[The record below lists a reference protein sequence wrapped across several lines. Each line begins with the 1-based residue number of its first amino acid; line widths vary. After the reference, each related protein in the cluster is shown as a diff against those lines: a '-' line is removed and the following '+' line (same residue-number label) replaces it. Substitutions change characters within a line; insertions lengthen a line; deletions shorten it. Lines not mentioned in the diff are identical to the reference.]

1 MEKFNL
7 HTKRIGYERDA
18 WFLTVFQQEQL
29 FNVLPQATFV
39 DCSGFIEELQ
49 VIKSEWEL
57 EKMKEASRFAEIA
70 IQAGIEVTETGIE
83 VIPRLLGVLH
93 VTVGATVAGFLLALI
108 LGLML
113 AFGRRSKNRSVSGLT
128 GGVVEFVRLTPL
140 LVQLYFIYFV
150 MPEIGLTLS
159 AFTAGVLGLG
169 IHYAAYISEVYRAV
183 GLSREEAEERAKSM
197 LEKVGMLDKIDQ
209 YPANLSGGQQQRV
222 AIARALVMR
231 PKVMLFDEPTSALDP
246 ETVGEVLGVIKEIA
260 KEGEMAMMLITHEM
274 SFARE
279 VAGRVVFFDEG
290 RIVEQGPPEKIFENP
305 ESDRLRDFLR
315 RFNML
320 FNGKNGASV

>member
-1 MEKFNL
+1 RL
-7 HTKRIGYERDA
+7 RT
-18 WFLTVFQQEQL
+18 
-29 FNVLPQATFV
+29 P
-39 DCSGFIEELQ
+39 LQ
-49 VIKSEWEL
+49 K
-57 EKMKEASRFAEIA
+57 
-70 IQAGIEVTETGIE
+70 
-83 VIPRLLGVLH
+83 PNRLRPHRRGGGVCPTH
-93 VTVGATVAGFLLALI
+93 AAPGATVFHLLRDAG
-108 LGLML
+108 
-113 AFGRRSKNRSVSGLT
+113 NRPHLERLYG
-128 GGVVEFVRLTPL
+128 GGVGAGDPL
-140 LVQLYFIYFV
+140 RRLYF
-150 MPEIGLTLS
+150 G
-159 AFTAGVLGLG
+159 G
-169 IHYAAYISEVYRAV
+169 AV
-183 GLSREEAEERAKSM
+183 GLSREEAEERAKSI

-231 PKVMLFDEPTSALDP
+231 PKVMQFDEPTSALDP

-260 KEGEMAMMLITHEM
+260 KEGEMAMMLMTHEM

-305 ESDRLRDFLR
+305 ENDRLRDFLR

>member
-1 MEKFNL
+1 MSDFLAKSATYLPLLME
-7 HTKRIGYERDA
+7 GVY
-18 WFLTVFQQEQL
+18 LTLVVTLFSVVLSTLLGFVWAVMTWSRVPPLVSISRGFITIIRGIPIIVQL
-29 FNVLPQATFV
+29 F
-39 DCSGFIEELQ
+39 
-49 VIKSEWEL
+49 
-57 EKMKEASRFAEIA
+57 
-70 IQAGIEVTETGIE
+70 
-83 VIPRLLGVLH
+83 
-93 VTVGATVAGFLLALI
+93 
-108 LGLML
+108 
-113 AFGRRSKNRSVSGLT
+113 
-128 GGVVEFVRLTPL
+128 
-140 LVQLYFIYFV
+140 YIYFV